1 MNDNQHGFRAGG
13 SCLTQLL
20 KHHDH
25 IISLM
30 EQHQNVDV
38 VYLDF
43 SKAFDKVDHNIVL
56 AKAHNMGVQGKL
68 LDWIRE
74 FLTNRKQSVVV
85 NGSLSSPR
93 PVISGV
99 PQGSVIGP
107 LIFLILISD
116 IDHNT
121 LHSLIASFTDDT
133 RATKGLAN
141 ETDAVDFKEDLFH
154 MYQCFMEFNDL
165 KFELLRYGTNTELKH
180 NTSYIS
186 PTSS

>member
-1 MNDNQHGFRAGG
+1 MDENQHGFRSGR

-20 KHHDH
+20 KHHDQ

-85 NGSLSSPR
+85 NGSLSSPA
-93 PVISGV
+93 
-99 PQGSVIGP
+99 Q
-107 LIFLILISD
+107 
-116 IDHNT
+116 
-121 LHSLIASFTDDT
+121 
-133 RATKGLAN
+133 
-141 ETDAVDFKEDLFH
+141 
-154 MYQCFMEFNDL
+154 
-165 KFELLRYGTNTELKH
+165 
-180 NTSYIS
+180 
-186 PTSS
+186 